1 MHVWLKVDFKSNLSQ
16 WIGEKLLKS
25 CRKTVR
31 LWKVHLASIF
41 DSSLHTRM
49 TIDCGCCT
57 LGVVGRQGFER
68 ELKIAHLIV
77 HHIFVAVFVVIFTH
91 YC

>member
-1 MHVWLKVDFKSNLSQ
+1 
-16 WIGEKLLKS
+16 
-25 CRKTVR
+25 
-31 LWKVHLASIF
+31 
-41 DSSLHTRM
+41 M